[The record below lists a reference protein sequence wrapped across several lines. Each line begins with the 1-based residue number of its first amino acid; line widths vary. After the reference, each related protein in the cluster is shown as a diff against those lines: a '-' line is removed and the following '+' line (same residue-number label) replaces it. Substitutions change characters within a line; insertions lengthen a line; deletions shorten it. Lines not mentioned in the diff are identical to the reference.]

1 MDWPELP
8 YEAWQE
14 TRDTLH
20 MYIQIVGKIRAAL
33 TPVEADWGHAPLY
46 VTARGVNTSPIPHQN
61 GVFDID
67 IDFIDHVLSVR
78 TTEGRVDR
86 IRLAP
91 RTVADFYS
99 ELMGILDGAGL
110 AVEIKAVP
118 SDIPDGIPFAED
130 ALHASYEPEWAN
142 RFWRA
147 LVCVD
152 RVLKEHRSH
161 FRGKTSPVQLWWGSF
176 DLAYCRFSGRL
187 SYAEHAAFGFWP
199 GDKRFPHAAFYAYT
213 SPKPDGIEAATL
225 EPDAASWSSDLD
237 EFLLPYEAVRT
248 STDPRTVLLEFLESS
263 YRAGSGR
270 GGWDPAVEVE
280 GR

>member
-33 TPVEADWGHAPLY
+33 TPVEEDWGHAPLY
-46 VTARGVNTSPIPHQN
+46 VTARGVNTSPIPHPN

-86 IRLAP
+86 IRLVP
-91 RTVADFYS
+91 RTVAHFYA
-99 ELMGILDGAGL
+99 ELIDVLDGAGL

-130 ALHASYEPEWAN
+130 AVHGSYEPEWAN
-142 RFWRA
+142 RFWRV

-187 SYAEHAAFGFWP
+187 PDTEHAAVGFWP

-225 EPDAASWSSDLD
+225 EPDAAFWSNDLA
-237 EFLLPYEAVRT
+237 EFLLPYEAVRA
-248 STDPRTVLLEFLESS
+248 SPDPRSALIAFLESS
-263 YRAGSGR
+263 YRAGTEC
-270 GGWDPAVEVE
+270 GGWDPALEID
-280 GR
+280 GG